1 MNDRK
6 NMMNESNYIQKT
18 PRDKQNLYIENRQKV
33 ILTGVVNVDSFN
45 EEEMV
50 IETDLGMLT
59 IKGANMHISKLSLE
73 TGDLVIDGDIN
84 VCEYSQK
91 KDIKTKGK
99 GILSN
104 LFK

>member
-1 MNDRK
+1 MNDRRT
-6 NMMNESNYIQKT
+6 MTNESNYVQKAS
-18 PRDKQNLYIENRQKV
+18 REKQNLYIENRQKV
-33 ILTGVVNVDSFN
+33 VLTGVINVDSFN
-45 EEEMV
+45 EEEMI

-59 IKGANMHISKLSLE
+59 IKGANMHINKLSLE

-84 VCEYSQK
+84 VCEYSEK
-91 KDIKTKGK
+91 KDIKAKGK